1 MREIYVCTRVK
12 IERKFA
18 NIKIMMIPE
27 RRKDKAQIYARIFLF
42 YIEFLFFSS
51 SFFCLMV
58 QGIFLIE

>member
-27 RRKDKAQIYARIFLF
+27 RRKDKAKFMQEFF
-42 YIEFLFFSS
+42 YFI
-51 SFFCLMV
+51 
-58 QGIFLIE
+58 

>member
-51 SFFCLMV
+51 SFFV
-58 QGIFLIE
+58 